1 MTNFSTLTS
10 SEEKDSMIL
19 LNYLFIIYS
28 VLHES
33 YLMRFPHFYFQISTS
48 PNNTVITF
56 EINRFMSPLYEFRQ
70 ELHEAHLTKDRRHIL
85 LRRMGVRN
93 KSNRVVLVRAA
104 SSSSCMVA
112 LKPFNNNKDESFA
125 NIAPCIMMSTGT
137 KQDKNDVFPFF
148 AV

>member
-112 LKPFNNNKDESFA
+112 LKPLDNNRHALFA
-125 NIAPCIMMSTGT
+125 NLVSGVVESTGT
-137 KQDKNDVFPFF
+137 Q
-148 AV
+148 